1 MGKYTNV
8 ASTLQ
13 PKPDESPYQV
23 EVTELKRTILTQQP
37 TESELA
43 KQIVAVRGEKDAIKN
58 TLDAVNVRL
67 TAYEQILTDQFE
79 AAGITQ
85 VRLES
90 GETISTQIK
99 PYARVADKQAFRQWC
114 LANGLEDALVLP
126 WTTTNA
132 LVADRLIAGQPE
144 PDGIDTYKQTTVV
157 LRKGRP

>member
-67 TAYEQILTDQFE
+67 TAYEQILADRFE
-79 AAGITQ
+79 ESGITQ
-85 VRLES
+85 VRLET
-90 GETISTQIK
+90 GQTISTQVK
-99 PYARVADKQAFRQWC
+99 PYAKVHDREQFRAWC
-114 LANGLEDALVLP
+114 VANGYEDSLVLP
-126 WTTTNA
+126 WQTTNS
-132 LVADRLIAGQPE
+132 LVADRLIEGLPE
-144 PDGIDTYKQTTVV
+144 PDGIETYKQTTVV
-157 LRKGRP
+157 LRKGRG